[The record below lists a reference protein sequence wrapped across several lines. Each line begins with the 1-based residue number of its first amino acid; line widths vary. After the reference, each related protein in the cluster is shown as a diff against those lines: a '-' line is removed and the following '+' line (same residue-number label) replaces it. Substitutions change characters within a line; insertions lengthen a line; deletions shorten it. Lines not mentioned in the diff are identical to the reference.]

1 MTERN
6 FALDIDAIY
15 EYLKDF
21 VVKPERLWNETR
33 TATVMINTRLP
44 VKEIDAIKIS
54 LDPSYKS
61 TAILNTLLKPD
72 YLFDPSPQIQS
83 ILNNIDEHVEDF
95 KSHFD
100 RPEIEAYSKDEHVED
115 FKSKTC
121 QFIPPEIKFQTPNTR
136 LPSIASIDHDSVES

>member
-83 ILNNIDEHVEDF
+83 ILNNID
-95 KSHFD
+95 
-100 RPEIEAYSKDEHVED
+100 
-115 FKSKTC
+115 
-121 QFIPPEIKFQTPNTR
+121 
-136 LPSIASIDHDSVES
+136 